1 MVALERKRCDGAAK
15 RRARHGQAIAK
26 ERSDALRKRL
36 LAELERSG
44 MQRKEL
50 AVEIG
55 LSVSHTSLML
65 NGTRPIGRPAAEKI
79 EAWLGKV
86 THG

>member
-1 MVALERKRCDGAAK
+1 
-15 RRARHGQAIAK
+15 
-26 ERSDALRKRL
+26 
-36 LAELERSG
+36 